1 MASSTPE
8 ETLREQVLNILP
20 KLDVNDGKY
29 QLIFTQGYMLIWK
42 YIRDYAKAVGLDPS
56 KINKQG
62 RTDPIFT
69 TLNHYMYPLGQ
80 EPLTREAAASEI
92 LAAAES
98 YLARIH

>member
-42 YIRDYAKAVGLDPS
+42 YIRD
-56 KINKQG
+56 
-62 RTDPIFT
+62 
-69 TLNHYMYPLGQ
+69 
-80 EPLTREAAASEI
+80 
-92 LAAAES
+92 
-98 YLARIH
+98 